1 MRLTGLK
8 GLFAAIKE
16 SVLEQI
22 AEPIARKLGKS
33 TAEIITTK
41 GEIEIEG
48 KFTAASINIAGTTT
62 PYDIGDAFSEQV
74 EPEIVLTFVTRN
86 DGKVEF
92 DFKIWGYGDMGCT
105 GWDSPCPSGIKGY
118 AHGVSN
124 DDNTD
129 VRIRVEYKDCKNTLL
144 DTAVMHLWKK

>member
-86 DGKVEF
+86 DGKVCTLCES
-92 DFKIWGYGDMGCT
+92 FKAEHDT
-105 GWDSPCPSGIKGY
+105 LSTADDDDIKLLEEHAIMVGLERQ
-118 AHGVSN
+118 AFSLHRRCRCQVVRGVEK
-124 DDNTD
+124 
-129 VRIRVEYKDCKNTLL
+129 RAK
-144 DTAVMHLWKK
+144 

>member
-16 SVLEQI
+16 SVVEQI

-33 TAEIITTK
+33 TAEIITSK

-48 KFTAASINIAGTTT
+48 KFTAAQINITGTTT

-74 EPEIVLTFVTRN
+74 EKEIVLTFVTRN
-86 DGKVEF
+86 DGRVCTICESFKAEHDTLSTADDDDMKLLEEHSIYVVLERQAFSLHPRCRCQVVRGVE
-92 DFKIWGYGDMGCT
+92 KRA
-105 GWDSPCPSGIKGY
+105 K
-118 AHGVSN
+118 
-124 DDNTD
+124 
-129 VRIRVEYKDCKNTLL
+129 
-144 DTAVMHLWKK
+144 